1 MKRRILLVGG
11 GTAGHVEPALAV
23 GKWLGRHSG
32 DGIVFECEFLGTKS
46 GLERELV
53 PSAGFKLNTITR
65 APLPRKLDVAAL
77 IWPVRFTFSVL
88 QSLSLV
94 KKFDL
99 IIGFGGYVSAP
110 AYLAAWI
117 LRVPIII
124 HEANAKP
131 GWANTLGSRFSKVN
145 TVAFKSALS
154 IGGNWRTAIVVGM
167 PIREEIRTVS
177 ALGKSEIAALKS
189 KICSEMNL
197 NTGAPIVFAFGGS
210 QGSTSMNAAISGL
223 ISTLPKLGLNL
234 IQVVGKANAL
244 PSAVAGFAPL
254 AYATNMNELYAISDL
269 VIARSGAVTCAE
281 LMAAG
286 KFALL
291 VPLPIGNG
299 EQVANAQD
307 LVAAKQAEICDN
319 SRFTSEWLNSNILRL
334 LGSAQALAQTQS
346 GNKNLEPK
354 SAEQQLGEM
363 ALTLL
368 SGTKK

>member
-1 MKRRILLVGG
+1 MRRRVLFLGG

-23 GKWLGRHSG
+23 ARWLGRHGG
-32 DGIVFECEFLGTKS
+32 DEIVFECEFLGTKS

-53 PSAGFKLNTITR
+53 PSAGFKLNTIAR
-65 APLPRKLDVAAL
+65 APLPRKLSVTAL
-77 IWPVRFTFSVL
+77 IWPARFIFSVL

-94 KKFDL
+94 KNYDL

-131 GWANTLGSRFSKVN
+131 GWANTLGSHFSKIN
-145 TVAFKSALS
+145 TVAFKSAQNV
-154 IGGNWRTAIVVGM
+154 GGNWRDAIVVGM
-167 PIREEIRTVS
+167 PIRAEIRTVS
-177 ALGKSEIAALKS
+177 ALGKIEITTLKS
-189 KICSEMNL
+189 KICSELNL
-197 NTGAPIVFAFGGS
+197 NAGAPIVFAFGGS
-210 QGSTSMNAAISGL
+210 QGSTSMNAAILGL
-223 ISTLPKLGLNL
+223 TNALPKLGLNL

-244 PSAVAGFAPL
+244 PDAVAGFAPL
-254 AYATNMNELYAISDL
+254 AYATNMDELYAISDL

-281 LMAAG
+281 LMAVG

-307 LVAAKQAEICDN
+307 LVAANQAEICDN
-319 SRFTSEWLNSNILRL
+319 SLFTSEWLNSNISRL
-334 LGSAQALAQTQS
+334 LGCAQSLAQTQS

-363 ALTLL
+363 ALILL
-368 SGTKK
+368 AGTKK